1 MRGGDEVRWVGGGDG
16 KGSCRN
22 LPGVGFPGCG

>member
-1 MRGGDEVRWVGGGDG
+1 MSEGEEVRWVGGGDR

-22 LPGVGFPGCG
+22 LLGVGFPGCG